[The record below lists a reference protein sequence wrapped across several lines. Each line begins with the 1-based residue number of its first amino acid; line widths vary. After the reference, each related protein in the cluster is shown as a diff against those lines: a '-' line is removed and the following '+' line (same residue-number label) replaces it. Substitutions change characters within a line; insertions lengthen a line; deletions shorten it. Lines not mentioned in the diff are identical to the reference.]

1 MKTRGQRKPRPIPEV
16 LTAEEQARILAA
28 LAPSSNL
35 KLRNLCMIRLMLDA
49 GLRSAEVVA
58 LRPREIEWSSSKLK
72 VRNGKGGRDR
82 VLWLPDEDL
91 ALLRKYADSSSN
103 QDPSRIL
110 FQTRL
115 GKPINTRFLR
125 AMLERVGRQAGIERL
140 HPHLL
145 RHTFATDLL
154 RRGADIRAVQEM
166 LGHANIATTQIYTHI
181 TNPQLKEVHRKFH
194 RGNK

>member
-154 RRGADIRAVQEM
+154 RKTKNLRLVQKA
-166 LGHANIATTQIYTHI
+166 LGHADIATTTIYTHI
-181 TNPQLKEVHRKFH
+181 VDEEMEDAMKNLRN
-194 RGNK
+194 GG